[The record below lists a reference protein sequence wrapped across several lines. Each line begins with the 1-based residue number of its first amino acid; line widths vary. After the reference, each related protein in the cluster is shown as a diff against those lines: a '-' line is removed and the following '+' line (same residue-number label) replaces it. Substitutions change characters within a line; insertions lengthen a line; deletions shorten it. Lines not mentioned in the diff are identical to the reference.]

1 MKLYNYWRSQSS
13 YRIRIALNLKRL
25 DWEYA
30 AVDTA
35 NGEQHGIAYRKI
47 HPNGQIPVLDD
58 GNNRV
63 FQTMAITEYLE
74 ETYPDPP
81 LYPNDPVERARV
93 RSFILTCTC
102 EAQQRTGRRIRDY
115 VEERF
120 GSEILKE
127 WYEYWTPRSLEMLEK
142 LVAGHPMTGDFVH
155 GDTPSAADC
164 FLVPYIYQGSYRDA
178 DYTTIPTLKRIVDN
192 CLSLSA
198 FQRAHPDNQPDVA
211 PDSRF

>member
-13 YRIRIALNLKRL
+13 YRIRLVLNLKGL
-25 DWEYA
+25 DWEYV

-35 NGEQHGIAYRKI
+35 NGEQHGVVYRRI

-58 GNNRV
+58 NGKRI
-63 FQTMAITEYLE
+63 FQTMAIAEYLE
-74 ETYPDPP
+74 EAYPDPA
-81 LYPNDPVERARV
+81 LYPSDPIERARV
-93 RSFILTCTC
+93 RAFILTCTC

-120 GSEILKE
+120 GLEILKE

-142 LVAGHPMTGDFVH
+142 LVADHPMTGDFVH
-155 GDTPSAADC
+155 GDTPGAADC
-164 FLVPYIYQGSYRDA
+164 FLVPYFYQGSYRDP
-178 DYTTIPTLKRIVDN
+178 DYAATPTLKRIVDN
-192 CLSLSA
+192 CLELPA
-198 FQRAHPDNQPDVA
+198 FMNAHPDRQPDVA